1 MGNETTRHHT
11 ASLLVIRQSADAM
24 PCRAK
29 PRTEIQPCMMNK
41 PHDKFLR
48 TVSHHSEVR
57 ASEEVDF
64 LSAPRTW

>member
-11 ASLLVIRQSADAM
+11 ASLLVIRQSTDVT

-41 PHDKFLR
+41 PHDKF
-48 TVSHHSEVR
+48 
-57 ASEEVDF
+57 
-64 LSAPRTW
+64 P